1 MYRMAFLHR
10 AALTL
15 ALTALVLGAPT
26 AASASNEPKSLAKQ
40 LGLAECSE
48 EEYLEDFALP
58 DINGNMVSRAD
69 LSGQVLLLNF
79 WATWCHSCKKERKAL
94 QAVSEAFD
102 GQGLKVVAI
111 CADPKGKDRV
121 PKYIEEHKLT
131 FLHLLDDDRV
141 LVKRFK
147 VHVLP
152 TSFIVGRD
160 GRLLSKGIGD
170 IAWDSEI
177 GNMYFNQLLNEG
189 GPTGRVYNPR

>member
-1 MYRMAFLHR
+1 MSRMAFLHR
-10 AALTL
+10 AALVV
-15 ALTALVLGAPT
+15 ALMAWVLGAPT
-26 AASASNEPKSLAKQ
+26 AAPASNEAGSLAKQ
-40 LGLAECSE
+40 LGLLECSE

-58 DINGNMVSRAD
+58 DVNGNMVTSAD

-79 WATWCHSCKKERKAL
+79 WATWCHSCRKERKAL
-94 QAVSEAFD
+94 QAVSEALGD
-102 GQGLKVVAI
+102 KGLKVVAI

-121 PKYIEEHKLT
+121 PEYIEEHKLT

-141 LVKRFK
+141 LVKRFN

-170 IAWDSEI
+170 IAWDSEV

-189 GPTGRVYNPR
+189 PPGQVYTPR